1 MKKYFTIIKTYWQR
15 GLTHR
20 FSIFA
25 YRMGEVVEAITLI
38 LMWTAIY
45 GNANVIKGF
54 TLHEMITYVLI
65 GNLFSAMVR
74 NLLPGL
80 MSLDIKDGGLSLYLL
95 RPMSYFSFVI
105 FRELGRISLIVI
117 MALIAQGFVFLLFM
131 NYFIFN
137 FDILYLLVIFIM
149 LILAF
154 ITELLISYIVGLV
167 AFWTDEVEGLHST
180 FDKLKK
186 LFSGGYFP
194 ISILPAIFVNI
205 SYALP
210 FAYSFFVPAQL
221 YLKKIDLMAGV
232 RGIFVQIIWII
243 SLYIISNF
251 VWKRGLRRYEGT
263 GI

>member
-1 MKKYFTIIKTYWQR
+1 MKKYLTIIKTYWQR
-15 GLTHR
+15 GLTYR
-20 FSIFA
+20 FTILA
-25 YRMGEVVEAITLI
+25 YRVGEMAEAVVLV

-45 GNANVIKGF
+45 SDQNVIKGF
-54 TLHEMITYVLI
+54 TLPEMITYFLI
-65 GNLFSAMVR
+65 GNLFSAATR
-74 NLLPGL
+74 NFLPGL
-80 MSLDIKDGGLSLYLL
+80 MSRDIKDGGLSMFLL
-95 RPMSYFSFVI
+95 RPMSYFSFI
-105 FRELGRISLIVI
+105 LSREIGRISFVTTLSLITN
-117 MALIAQGFVFLLFM
+117 GFIILFFL

-137 FDILYLLVIFIM
+137 LDILFLLLILIM
-149 LILAF
+149 IILAF

-194 ISILPAIFVNI
+194 ISILPVFFVNV

-221 YLKKIDLMAGV
+221 YLKKIDLMMGV
-232 RGIFVQIIWII
+232 RGIFIQIIWII
-243 SLYIISNF
+243 ALYAISNW
-251 VWKRGLRRYEGT
+251 VWKKGLRMYEGT